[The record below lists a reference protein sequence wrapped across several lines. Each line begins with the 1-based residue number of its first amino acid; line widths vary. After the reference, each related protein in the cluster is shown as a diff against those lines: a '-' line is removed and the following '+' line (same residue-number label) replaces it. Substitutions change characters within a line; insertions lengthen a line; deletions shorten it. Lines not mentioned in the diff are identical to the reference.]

1 MRCTTATV
9 ARGYPTPSAGGYS
22 NWGHGNSS
30 NRGPDSYGAHSDGG
44 YRGGYGTSGSG
55 LTKRGFSGG
64 SVASPTGTNADV
76 VIAKINQR
84 LDMLTQMEGGMKRG
98 SRGDRFD
105 QYESF
110 DSRPSLIQRD
120 LYRSGNYGY
129 SEGQRGGAGP
139 GGGGYEGSSSYGS
152 TKPQLVRQPRDSFP
166 GPAWAGQPSPGGRV
180 RGPGGPGFGRW
191 QEPSMGGGPGS
202 HFPGGRGKPPSLL
215 SHHVYP
221 EMGVY
226 RQGPGPQDI
235 PGIGHFG
242 GGAWAGHQRGRK
254 RPVNRVKPE
263 KDVRKKRRLSPSAAD
278 EPDPKTSQ
286 AETGDGEPTNEVKE
300 PGEKAE
306 ESKASQEGMV
316 AVEGDALMTQDDTT
330 QVKKNLEGQQQQPLA
345 QDKVPK
351 QRKRNT
357 RFLERSGVI
366 FNAQRMMFAC
376 SVCKYRS
383 FYKDDMDTH
392 LESRFHKEQFKFLS
406 SKLSKPTTDFLQEYL
421 NDKYKKTELRRNH
434 IDDINA
440 AICQMYEE
448 QDLTRD
454 LGMEHFMRKVE
465 AAHCAACNLFIPM
478 QHHLIQR
485 HLRSPD
491 HNFNRRGMMEQSK
504 RASLSVARSI
514 LNHKVIS
521 RKLELFLKGEN
532 PFNTNPD
539 DQDLDNSLM
548 VDVPESDLVND
559 GHGEENQGTEE
570 ANVCPSEELGTHGI
584 EEKAEKEEGV
594 DSQGAAEKESLLE
607 ELGSGNGEEEGVNV
621 VEGEEGDVDTVA

>member
-1 MRCTTATV
+1 MDG
-9 ARGYPTPSAGGYS
+9 RGFGAGYS
-22 NWGHGNSS
+22 NWGRGNSS
-30 NRGPDSYGAHSDGG
+30 NRGLDSYGAHGDGG
-44 YRGGYGTSGSG
+44 YGGGYGSGSSG
-55 LTKRGFSGG
+55 LTKRGYSGM
-64 SVASPTGTNADV
+64 SVASPTGTSADA

-98 SRGDRFD
+98 GRSDRFD

-110 DSRPSLIQRD
+110 DSRPSSLTQRD
-120 LYRSGNYGY
+120 LYRSSNYGY
-129 SEGQRGGAGP
+129 SEGQRGGSGP
-139 GGGGYEGSSSYGS
+139 GGSAYEGSSSYGS
-152 TKPQLVRQPRDSFP
+152 TKPQLARQPRDSFP
-166 GPAWAGQPSPGGRV
+166 GPTWAGQPSPGGRV

-191 QEPSMGGGPGS
+191 QEPPMGGGPGS

-215 SHHVYP
+215 SHHMYP

-226 RQGPGPQDI
+226 RQGPGPQDF
-235 PGIGHFG
+235 PGTGHFG

-254 RPVNRVKPE
+254 RPVNRQVKPE
-263 KDVRKKRRLSPSAAD
+263 RDGRKKRRLSPTAAD
-278 EPDPKTSQ
+278 EPDTKKSP
-286 AETGDGEPTNEVKE
+286 AEIGGEPTDGNTHASVFDTLNWFASRH
-300 PGEKAE
+300 PSHCVALAME
-306 ESKASQEGMV
+306 EEM
-316 AVEGDALMTQDDTT
+316 T
-330 QVKKNLEGQQQQPLA
+330 QVKQNMEGKQPPP
-345 QDKVPK
+345 QDKVSK
-351 QRKRNT
+351 QRKRNP
-357 RFLERSGVI
+357 RFLERSGVKL
-366 FNAQRMMFAC
+366 NAQRVMFSC

-383 FYKDDMDTH
+383 FYKDDMDAH
-392 LESRFHKEQFKFLS
+392 LDSRFHKEQFKFLS

-434 IDDINA
+434 LDDINA
-440 AICQMYEE
+440 AICQVYKE

-532 PFNTNPD
+532 PFSSNPD
-539 DQDLDNSLM
+539 DQDPDGSLM
-548 VDVPESDLVND
+548 VDVTESDLVND
-559 GHGEENQGTEE
+559 GHQEENQGTEG
-570 ANVCPSEELGTHGI
+570 ADVCPEELGAD
-584 EEKAEKEEGV
+584 EEEGE
-594 DSQGAAEKESLLE
+594 DLKGAALEESLLE
-607 ELGSGNGEEEGVNV
+607 EQGEGDGEMDGVIGIVVEEEEEEEGGGVGDQEDV
-621 VEGEEGDVDTVA
+621 VTVA